1 MYHGRVAPPLPPLR
15 QNLDLM
21 PSPVRERPGLLM
33 RDPFR
38 YTEDTLIIPPA
49 LIPFL
54 GLFDGAHDELDLAEA
69 LVRATGEIEVQGVVR
84 HLVDTLGAG
93 GFLAN
98 ETLERLREE
107 RQRAFTGASRREP
120 VHAGTAYP
128 AEPAALAATLGGYL
142 AAGAGTG
149 ALADLRGIAAPHVS
163 PEGGWR
169 SYGAAYGALG
179 SGLANRTFVILGT
192 SHYGEPGRFGLTRKP
207 FATPLGECPSDQALV
222 ERLEREGGPA
232 VRFEDYCHAVEHSIE
247 FQVVFLQQVFGREI
261 RILPIL
267 CGPLLPRARPEDDEG
282 VRRFLDV
289 LSELAVREERR
300 LFWVLGVDMAHM
312 GRRYGDAFVARADQG
327 EMAAV
332 AERDRERISRLA
344 GGDAEGFWDLVEAKG
359 DDDLKWCGA
368 SPFYTFLRA
377 AGPLR
382 GELLRYEQWNIDPE
396 SVVTFAGMA
405 FAAPGA
411 APPKGAS

>member
-1 MYHGRVAPPLPPLR
+1 
-15 QNLDLM
+15 M
-21 PSPVRERPGLLM
+21 PSPVRDRPGLLM

-49 LIPFL
+49 LVPFL
-54 GLFDGAHDELDLAEA
+54 GLFDGEHDELDLAEA
-69 LVRATGEIEVQGVVR
+69 LVRATGEIQVQGAVR
-84 HLVDTLGAG
+84 HLVDTLGTG
-93 GFLAN
+93 GFLDN

-107 RQRAFTGASRREP
+107 RQRAFTGAARRDP

-128 AEPAALAATLGGYL
+128 AEPAALAAPLGGYL
-142 AAGAGTG
+142 AAGPGPEAS
-149 ALADLRGIAAPHVS
+149 ADLRGIAAPHVS

-169 SYGAAYGALG
+169 SYRAAYGVLG
-179 SGLANRTFVILGT
+179 PDLAHRTFVILGT

-207 FATPLGECPSDQALV
+207 FATPLGECSPDLALV
-222 ERLEREGGPA
+222 ERLEREAGRV
-232 VRFEDYCHAVEHSIE
+232 VRSEDYCHAVEHSIE
-247 FQVVFLQQVFGREI
+247 FQVIFLQHILGPEI

-267 CGPLLPRARPEDDEG
+267 CGPFPLRARPEDDEG
-282 VRRFLDV
+282 VRIFLDV

-312 GRRYGDAFVARADQG
+312 GRRYGDAFVARAGGG
-327 EMAAV
+327 EMTAV
-332 AERDRERISRLA
+332 EERDRERISRLA
-344 GGDAEGFWDLVEAKG
+344 SGDAEGFWDMVEG
-359 DDDLKWCGA
+359 NGEDDLKWCGA

-405 FAAPGA
+405 FAAPMA
-411 APPKGAS
+411 ALPKGTS

>member
-1 MYHGRVAPPLPPLR
+1 
-15 QNLDLM
+15 M
-21 PSPVRERPGLLM
+21 PSPVRDRPGLLM

-38 YTEDTLIIPPA
+38 YTEDALIIPPA
-49 LIPFL
+49 LVPFL
-54 GLFDGAHDELDLAEA
+54 GLFDGEHDELDLAEA
-69 LVRATGEIEVQGVVR
+69 LVRATGEIQVQGVVR
-84 HLVDTLGAG
+84 HLVDTLGTG

-120 VHAGTAYP
+120 AHAGTAYP
-128 AEPAALAATLGGYL
+128 AEPEALAATLGGYL
-142 AAGAGTG
+142 AAGTG
-149 ALADLRGIAAPHVS
+149 GKAPAHLRGIAAPHVS

-169 SYGAAYGALG
+169 SYRAAYGVLG
-179 SGLANRTFVILGT
+179 PDLAQRTFVILGT

-207 FATPLGECPSDQALV
+207 FATPLGECPPDLALV
-222 ERLEREGGPA
+222 DRLEREGGPV
-232 VRFEDYCHAVEHSIE
+232 VRSEDYCHAVEHSIE
-247 FQVVFLQQVFGREI
+247 FQVVFLQHILGPEI
-261 RILPIL
+261 HILPIL
-267 CGPLLPRARPEDDEG
+267 CGPFPQRARPEDNEG

-289 LSELAVREERR
+289 LSELAVREEDR

-312 GRRYGDAFVARADQG
+312 GRRYGDPFVARADGG

-332 AERDRERISRLA
+332 AERDRERISRLES
-344 GGDAEGFWDLVEAKG
+344 GDAEGFWDLVEGKG
-359 DDDLKWCGA
+359 DDDLKWCGS

-405 FAAPGA
+405 FAAGGA
-411 APPKGAS
+411 THPKGAS

>member
-1 MYHGRVAPPLPPLR
+1 
-15 QNLDLM
+15 M
-21 PSPVRERPGLLM
+21 PSPVRDRPGLLM
-33 RDPFR
+33 RDPLR
-38 YTEDTLIIPPA
+38 YTEDALIIPPP
-49 LIPFL
+49 LVPFL
-54 GLFDGAHDELDLAEA
+54 RLFDGEHDELDLAEA
-69 LVRATGEIEVQGVVR
+69 LVRATGEIQVQRAVR
-84 HLVDTLGAG
+84 HLVDTLGGG

-98 ETLERLREE
+98 ETLERLQEE

-142 AAGAGTG
+142 AAGPGRG
-149 ALADLRGIAAPHVS
+149 APADLRGIAAPHVS

-169 SYGAAYGALG
+169 SYGAAYGLLG
-179 SGLANRTFVILGT
+179 PDLADRTFVILGT
-192 SHYGEPGRFGLTRKP
+192 SHYGEPGRFGITRKP
-207 FATPLGECPSDQALV
+207 FATPLGESLSDLELV
-222 ERLEREGGPA
+222 ERLEREGGRV
-232 VRFEDYCHAVEHSIE
+232 VRSEDYCHAVEHSIE
-247 FQVVFLQQVFGREI
+247 FQVIFLQHVLGPEI
-261 RILPIL
+261 RVLPIL
-267 CGPLLPRARPEDDEG
+267 CGPFLPRARPEDDEG

-289 LSELAVREERR
+289 LSELAVREEDR

-312 GRRYGDAFVARADQG
+312 GRRYGDGFVARADGG

-332 AERDRERISRLA
+332 AERDRERISRIA
-344 GGDAEGFWDLVEAKG
+344 RGDAGGFWDLVEGKG

-368 SPFYTFLRA
+368 SPFYTFLHA

-411 APPKGAS
+411 TLSKGAS